1 MASGISGFKQLNPFQ
16 NVSSVPSRS
25 PVGGPATVGPIAPSD
40 GVSSLPSGFSLSAG
54 DFRFE
59 IPASGQ
65 VTVGRLAGSNLHL
78 EDQAVS
84 RNHAALR
91 FRNGNVEICD
101 VGSTFGTSING
112 QKLEPKQWV
121 AVPVGAQVSFANT
134 SLKLQGVQA
143 SSETPVSSDLA
154 GASKQTT
161 ATAAQAAQQAVG
173 GIAGYVLQ
181 DAMGHQFQLQADGV
195 YSLGRK
201 DSNSVVLS
209 NDTVSRNHG
218 QIKLEGGKISIQDLG
233 SSNGTSIN
241 GQKIESNLW
250 TPIPNNAA
258 IKMGDVTL
266 QMVPI
271 AKNSSPAQQG
281 AAGAIGAA
289 ASAVGGPLGAVLQKG
304 LQLSDLSA
312 LANRDQLES
321 KDSYVKSID
330 GALSQLFKETGI
342 VDLPKGVPSLVLSDL
357 HARRDFIMT
366 ALEHEVDGVKV
377 FDLLKQGK
385 INLVCVGDGMHGE
398 GRAASRWQRAEQD
411 MLEGKPSIAMHE
423 EMIEGFGTMKMVME
437 LKNEFPENFHFL
449 RGNHDEIKGNFA
461 KYARSLGESAMV
473 QHWVKE
479 NLGQD
484 FLEKYASFE
493 EHMPLV
499 VRGRGFVASH
509 AAPGGTLDAR
519 AVDARDAKA
528 FAQLAW
534 TENRNWDDHDPSV
547 QARFQKNL
555 EEVGGAGG
563 SWLVGHRPVDQ
574 GNFRSQFDGQLVQIN
589 APSDFVAALVPAD
602 GNFQPER
609 DVISLQQN

>member
-1 MASGISGFKQLNPFQ
+1 MASGISGFRQLNPFQ
-16 NVSSVPSRS
+16 NLSALPSRNQVGS
-25 PVGGPATVGPIAPSD
+25 APLGPVAPSD

-54 DFRFE
+54 DFNFE
-59 IPASGQ
+59 IPATGQ
-65 VTVGRLAGSNLHL
+65 VTVGRLSGSNLHL

-84 RNHAALR
+84 RSHAALR
-91 FRNGNVEICD
+91 FRNGKVEVCD

-112 QKLEPKQWV
+112 QKIEPKQWV
-121 AVPVGAQVSFANT
+121 AVPAGAQVSFANT
-134 SLKLQGVQA
+134 SLKLQGVQHA
-143 SSETPVSSDLA
+143 SEAAAAPTNLASVSQ
-154 GASKQTT
+154 QTN
-161 ATAAQAAQQAVG
+161 ATAAQAALQAVA

-181 DAMGHQFQLQADGV
+181 DAMGHQFQLKEDGV

-201 DSNSVVLS
+201 DSNSFVLS

-218 QIKLEGGKISIQDLG
+218 QLKLEGGKISIQDLG

-241 GQKIESNLW
+241 GQTVEKNQW

-258 IKMGDVTL
+258 IKMGEVTL
-266 QMVPI
+266 QLVPI
-271 AKNSSPAQQG
+271 ASNSAPAQQS
-281 AAGAIGAA
+281 AAAAIGAA
-289 ASAVGGPLGAVLQKG
+289 ASAVGGPVGAVLQKG
-304 LQLSDLSA
+304 LQLSDLGA
-312 LANRDQLES
+312 LANREQLES
-321 KDSYVKSID
+321 KASYVKSID

-357 HARRDFIMT
+357 HARRDFIMK

-398 GRAASRWQRAEQD
+398 GRAAGRWQRAEQD
-411 MLEGKPSIAMHE
+411 MIEGKPSIAMHQ

-461 KYARSLGESAMV
+461 KYARNLGESAMV

-493 EHMPLV
+493 ENMPLV
-499 VRGRGFVASH
+499 VRGQGFVASH

-534 TENRNWDDHDPSV
+534 TENRNWNDHDPAV
-547 QARFQKNL
+547 QSRFQKNL

-563 SWLVGHRPVDQ
+563 RWLVGHRPVDD

-589 APSDFVAALVPAD
+589 APSDFVAALMPAD
-602 GNFQPER
+602 GKFQPER
-609 DVISLQQN
+609 DVIKLN